1 VPPGGTVDEDTR
13 QEIVDGEQLRIL
25 RMGYFIAAGMTAFAG
40 LFGFLYM
47 FLGFFV
53 ISNLPKSAGQPE
65 FPTALG
71 KFFGV
76 FGLIF
81 AVVFLSLALLQF
93 LAGQRLKAKRSRIFC
108 MIIAGVTCLSIPVGT
123 FLVVCTFIVLSRASV
138 ARTFREA

>member
-1 VPPGGTVDEDTR
+1 MDEDTR

-47 FLGFFV
+47 FIGFFV
-53 ISNLPKSAGQPE
+53 LSNLPKSAEQPE
-65 FPTALG
+65 FPEFFG

-81 AVVFLSLALLQF
+81 AVVFLTLAVLQF
-93 LAGQRLKAKRSRIFC
+93 LTGQRLKANQSRIFC
-108 MIIAGVTCLSIPVGT
+108 MIIAGITCLSIPMGT
-123 FLVVCTFIVLSRASV
+123 FLGVCTFIVLSRASV
-138 ARTFREA
+138 ARRFQAG